1 MKKRHEHAI
10 AQHNEA
16 IARHKRLKS
25 ACRAD
30 AFAHFD
36 KEETESD
43 GTSASGTEWK
53 CLQIFVRFKT
63 NDFRHYSIHFF
74 FIEEESSIFKTIFL
88 LLSVQY
94 IKEGKNRT
102 EKSTI

>member
-1 MKKRHEHAI
+1 MLINIQIRAHDEQTEFHEHAI

-43 GTSASGTEWK
+43 GTSASGTE
-53 CLQIFVRFKT
+53 
-63 NDFRHYSIHFF
+63 
-74 FIEEESSIFKTIFL
+74 
-88 LLSVQY
+88 
-94 IKEGKNRT
+94 
-102 EKSTI
+102 